1 MAVFTGS
8 PTSSTQHAAQT
19 TGRNRVLEANVIEG
33 KLRLARFSYA
43 HSVGAGTGEINLIR
57 LPAGKY
63 VILTDLSRIISSAM
77 VSTANLSV
85 GHRAYT
91 NIDGTAVVEDNNAF
105 ADALDATGALDVA
118 FSLPANG
125 VFEID
130 SKVEVVIFAEVD
142 TANIEDTDTISGYIV
157 YIRE

>member
-1 MAVFTGS
+1 MPFTGS

-33 KLRLARFSYA
+33 KLRVARFSYTHTA
-43 HSVGAGTGEINLIR
+43 GAGVGEINLIR

-63 VILTDLSRIISSAM
+63 VVLTDLSRIICSAM

-105 ADALDATGALDVA
+105 ADALDASSAKDEA
-118 FSLPANG
+118 FTLPASG
-125 VFEID
+125 VFVID
-130 SKVEVVIFAEVD
+130 AKDEVVFYAEID

-157 YIRE
+157 YVRE